1 MTYSYGT
8 DQEWEVPVNGVAY
21 FTFTGP
27 KRLPSIALPIERA
40 YDSAGKVLGEAH
52 AEAHSMQY

>member
-1 MTYSYGT
+1 
-8 DQEWEVPVNGVAY
+8 VPVNGVAY

-52 AEAHSMQY
+52 AEDHAMQY